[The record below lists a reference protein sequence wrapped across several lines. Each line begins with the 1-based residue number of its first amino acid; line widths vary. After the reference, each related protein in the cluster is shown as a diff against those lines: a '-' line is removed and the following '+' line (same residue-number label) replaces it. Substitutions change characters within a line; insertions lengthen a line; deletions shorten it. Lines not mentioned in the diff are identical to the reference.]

1 MNNELSRK
9 EFLTELANGVKF
21 DEENRISS
29 KELYSFLGLST
40 QNYARWCERNITN
53 NEALEEGIDYKAV
66 VYTTLPSEELTK
78 TGLKPNFGQ
87 EFMLNADI
95 AEELAMEAHTKNGRM
110 VRDYLR
116 KILTV
121 SIKQY
126 NELTVLLKEEIEQR
140 KTLEKRLDN
149 VISDLSELRLESNR
163 VSDFTKRNEPYFKKI
178 MDHYLKSP
186 SSVVRS
192 CADKDFITDAVIR
205 LMEEMDAKFKY
216 DWAVNEYRSM
226 YQRDIPKHKY
236 SMIDCLPEYQLLFTL
251 ALAKLVEKLG
261 D

>member
-9 EFLTELANGVKF
+9 ETRTPIEVLLEMDENNMVSAKKLYEFLEL
-21 DEENRISS
+21 DPSH
-29 KELYSFLGLST
+29 
-40 QNYARWCERNITN
+40 YARWCKRNIIDN
-53 NEALEEGIDYKAV
+53 PIVDENIDYECIRPAGEAKAWESND
-66 VYTTLPSEELTK
+66 YLLEIH
-78 TGLKPNFGQ
+78 F
-87 EFMLNADI
+87 
-95 AEELAMEAHTKNGRM
+95 AEELCMTCQNEKGRQA
-110 VRDYLR
+110 R
-116 KILTV
+116 KYFRKVEDSLVVTIR
-121 SIKQY
+121 QY
-126 NELTVLLKEEIEQR
+126 NELVVLLKEEIEQR

-205 LMEEMDAKFKY
+205 LMEKMDAKFKY

>member
-9 EFLTELANGVKF
+9 ETRTPIEVLLEM
-21 DEENRISS
+21 DENNMVSA
-29 KELYSFLGLST
+29 KKLYEFLGLAP
-40 QNYARWCERNITN
+40 QNYARWCKENITEN
-53 NEALEEGIDYKAV
+53 LIAIKDDDYIIIENSMVDSFLHNEEN
-66 VYTTLPSEELTK
+66 PSV
-78 TGLKPNFGQ
+78 G
-87 EFMLNADI
+87 
-95 AEELAMEAHTKNGRM
+95 GRPSQ
-110 VRDYLR
+110 DYL
-116 KILTV
+116 LTIDFAKELCMTCRNEKGRQARSYFKKV
-121 SIKQY
+121 EKALVVTIKQY
-126 NELTVLLKEEIEQR
+126 NELVTKLNIY
-140 KTLEKRLDN
+140 EKRLDN
-149 VISDLSELRLESNR
+149 VISDLSDLRLESNR